1 MSSLTF
7 MLHCPRFR
15 GCVRNTLLACC
26 SVCVSCTTRATC
38 LFNSREVSCFRHGLS
53 LALVV
58 ENNSL
63 DYTFPRHSAPSERGE
78 YFTSPLVPELA
89 EGVRKPSGF
98 DKGKIKR
105 VQHLVVSTYSLHAN
119 ESLKVSDIKPGNIN
133 ANKQPRVVFIS
144 RSIASKQAC

>member
-1 MSSLTF
+1 M
-7 MLHCPRFR
+7 
-15 GCVRNTLLACC
+15 CVMYNIC
-26 SVCVSCTTRATC
+26 ATC

-53 LALVV
+53 LALVA

-63 DYTFPRHSAPSERGE
+63 DYTFPRHSVPSERGE

-89 EGVRKPSGF
+89 EGVRKPSGL